1 MVVDVS
7 YGNSKI
13 TLKFPD
19 SVRVDCFEP
28 VSFDKVL
35 SCKDFLAYMEKYGPE
50 FLTGEIPLVVVN
62 DGFRST
68 PTSQVLSWLEAYNPR
83 IIEKAAFLVACGT
96 HPLPTERHF
105 QKIFGDFYPRI
116 KERVVCHDASDT
128 GSLKS
133 VGRDRFDKDVFV
145 NGLLLESERVLFITS
160 VEPHYFAG
168 FTGGRKS
175 VFPGLADFDTVVRN
189 HNLANSLEAAPMKL
203 DGNPVAEHLEELL
216 GLVDDRSF
224 FSFQILLDAR
234 GQLVGMFTGS
244 LREAFRE
251 AVSMAREIY
260 EAKASERYD
269 AVICEMLPPLDKDLY
284 QAQKALENC
293 QAGVKNGGAAIV
305 VSSCDEGIGSK
316 HFFELAQNWDA
327 GKNTAR
333 DDLEHFGSHKLSRVL
348 SMKKRINVFLHS
360 RLPDETVR
368 QVFYEPLKDIQGYF
382 NKQIENN
389 KYYTVGI
396 VRDAGSTVLNT

>member
-1 MVVDVS
+1 MFNVS
-7 YGNSKI
+7 YGNSEI

-35 SCKDFLAYMEKYGPE
+35 SCEDFLAYMKQYGPE
-50 FLTGEIPLVVVN
+50 FLAGEIPLVVVN

-68 PTSQVLSWLEAYNPR
+68 PTSQVLAWLEVYNPL
-83 IIEKAAFLVACGT
+83 IIEKATFLVACGT
-96 HPLPTERHF
+96 HPLPTNVHF
-105 QKIFGDFYPRI
+105 RKIFGDFYPRI
-116 KERVVCHDASDT
+116 KERLVCHNASDT

-133 VGRDRFDKDVFV
+133 VGRDRFGEDVLV
-145 NGLLLESERVLFITS
+145 NRLLLESERVLFITS

-175 VFPGLADFDTVVRN
+175 IFPGLSDFDTVVRN

-216 GLVDDRSF
+216 SLIDDRSF
-224 FSFQILLDAR
+224 FSLQVLLDAG
-234 GQLVGMFTGS
+234 GQLVGMFTGN

-251 AVSMAREIY
+251 AISMAREIY
-260 EAKASERYD
+260 EVKASEKYD
-269 AVICEMLPPLDKDLY
+269 AVICEMFPPLDNDLY

-305 VSSCDEGIGSK
+305 VSSCDEGVGSK
-316 HFFELAQNWDA
+316 YFFELAQKWDA
-327 GKNTAR
+327 ENNKTG

-348 SMKKRINVFLHS
+348 SMKKRIDVFLHS
-360 RLPDETVR
+360 SLPDDTVR
-368 QVFYEPLKDIQGYF
+368 QVFYEPLKDIQEF
-382 NKQIENN
+382 LNKQIENN

-396 VRDAGSTVLNT
+396 VRDAGSTVLNA